1 MTEKEK
7 EKEDTI
13 YLSSSI
19 NELFAITE
27 VTQFFSNPLDSPIEL
42 SITFPILNEISL
54 SKFTVTIGE
63 KIIVSKVLTK
73 EKAKEK
79 YNDSISSGNTGIIST
94 YKESL
99 KYYLVNIGNIL
110 SKQKIKLST
119 SFIQMIGSNDMS
131 YEFKIIENYP
141 MFKCDKLN
149 DKETKYK
156 IIVVNLNLETQSKI
170 TRLIAP
176 FMTEEEKVKSKYEV
190 HFENDY
196 KSANIKYI
204 KNFNENNY
212 SKSTLEEYFKDK
224 INKHIFLSTF
234 CILFR
239 TEKMNEPTLYYQYNE
254 KLNETSYSINY
265 VFSSKS
271 LKSLPLPSE
280 PDQDNKISYCYK
292 YQDNL
297 INDTPGIF
305 IFLIDQSGSM
315 SGKSIDLVRKS
326 LLLFIQS
333 LPAGSY
339 FQLIGFGSNFRKYN
353 KEPVE
358 YNIENVNKIINKINN
373 LNADMGGTNISGPLE
388 NIYNSKDH
396 LEVNLCKNILV
407 LTDGEVFDRE
417 RCIKVVKT
425 NCEKYRL
432 HAIGIGSSFDRQLI
446 EECGKYGKG
455 SSSFIEDVEKVNL
468 GVIEALNMCLRPYL
482 IDIKFNFINYEN
494 NNKNSI
500 ISYGPINKFTYQDEI
515 INYSFILNDKNKIDI
530 DNLSEPIKIEIEA
543 KNPINIIKENF
554 SFIKNENIIKLSNG
568 DEMAKMIIGKAL
580 KFNKELIEDE
590 KKEIE
595 FSKKYQILSKNTALF
610 AEIINDS
617 ENAEQKK
624 LIQININ
631 HYNKMSNINYYG
643 SSMLPPMPPTNMGIS
658 MGMNSMYNN
667 YNSSPIHMASPQMN
681 MGFQM
686 MNQMNIMGPPP
697 MMNNMNSM
705 NQMNMMGPPPMMN
718 NMNSMNQM
726 NMMNNM
732 NMMGTP
738 PMMNN
743 MNSMNQ
749 MNMMGANMNQMN
761 IMEKKKEINIAPIN
775 EKKLTSLKNKENINI
790 NVDKIIMNQDIIE
803 GSWNED
809 DETNN
814 LINIINK
821 DKYNNICQRVKSL
834 NKGDKETKILY
845 TIVVIYYLTTEHSNK
860 INEYKLVINKA
871 KKFLLKYGI
880 NYDELSF

>member
-1 MTEKEK
+1 MTEK

-13 YLSSSI
+13 YLSSNI

-42 SITFPILNEISL
+42 SITFPILKEISL

-73 EKAKEK
+73 EKAEEK

-99 KYYLVNIGNIL
+99 NYYLVNIGNIL

-156 IIVVNLNLETQSKI
+156 IIEVNFNLETQSKI

-271 LKSLPLPSE
+271 LKSIPLPSE

-326 LLLFIQS
+326 LLLFIKS

-358 YNIENVNKIINKINN
+358 YNIENVNKIINIINN
-373 LNADMGGTNISGPLE
+373 LNARMGGTNISGPLE
-388 NIYNSKDH
+388 SIYNSKDH
-396 LEVNLCKNILV
+396 LEVNLCKNIFV

-417 RCIKVVKT
+417 RCINVVKT

-631 HYNKMSNINYYG
+631 HYNKISNINSSR
-643 SSMLPPMPPTNMGIS
+643 SSMLPPMPPMSIPIS

-667 YNSSPIHMASPQMN
+667 YNSSSIHMASPQMC
-681 MGFQM
+681 MGCQM
-686 MNQMNIMGPPP
+686 MNQMIPPPPPMMNNMNSMNKMIPPPPMMNNPPP

-705 NQMNMMGPPPMMN
+705 NQMNMMEVK
-718 NMNSMNQM
+718 
-726 NMMNNM
+726 
-732 NMMGTP
+732 
-738 PMMNN
+738 
-743 MNSMNQ
+743 
-749 MNMMGANMNQMN
+749 MNQMN
-761 IMEKKKEINIAPIN
+761 IMEKKKETNIAPIN
-775 EKKLTSLKNKENINI
+775 EKNLTSLKNKENSNINI
-790 NVDKIIMNQDIIE
+790 DKIIMNQDIIE

-809 DETNN
+809 EETKN

-821 DKYNNICQRVKSL
+821 DKYDNICQRVKSL
-834 NKGDKETKILY
+834 NKGDKETKIIY

-880 NYDELSF
+880 NYDELSL

>member
-13 YLSSSI
+13 YLSSNI

-42 SITFPILNEISL
+42 SITFPILKEISL

-63 KIIVSKVLTK
+63 KFIVSKVLTK
-73 EKAKEK
+73 EKAEEK

-156 IIVVNLNLETQSKI
+156 IIEVNFNLETQSKI
-170 TRLIAP
+170 TRLIVP
-176 FMTEEEKVKSKYEV
+176 FMTEEEKVNSKYEV

-271 LKSLPLPSE
+271 LKSIPLPSE

-315 SGKSIDLVRKS
+315 SGRSIDLVRKS

-339 FQLIGFGSNFRKYN
+339 FQLIGFGSDFKKYN

-358 YNIENVNKIINKINN
+358 YNIENVNKIINIINN
-373 LNADMGGTNISGPLE
+373 LNARMGGTNISGPLE
-388 NIYNSKDH
+388 SIYNSKDH

-417 RCIKVVKT
+417 RCINVVKT

-631 HYNKMSNINYYG
+631 HYNKMSNIN
-643 SSMLPPMPPTNMGIS
+643 SS
-658 MGMNSMYNN
+658 
-667 YNSSPIHMASPQMN
+667 
-681 MGFQM
+681 
-686 MNQMNIMGPPP
+686 
-697 MMNNMNSM
+697 
-705 NQMNMMGPPPMMN
+705 
-718 NMNSMNQM
+718 
-726 NMMNNM
+726 
-732 NMMGTP
+732 
-738 PMMNN
+738 
-743 MNSMNQ
+743 
-749 MNMMGANMNQMN
+749 
-761 IMEKKKEINIAPIN
+761 
-775 EKKLTSLKNKENINI
+775 
-790 NVDKIIMNQDIIE
+790 
-803 GSWNED
+803 
-809 DETNN
+809 
-814 LINIINK
+814 
-821 DKYNNICQRVKSL
+821 
-834 NKGDKETKILY
+834 
-845 TIVVIYYLTTEHSNK
+845 
-860 INEYKLVINKA
+860 
-871 KKFLLKYGI
+871 
-880 NYDELSF
+880 